1 MFRQPC
7 WSWSI
12 PGLGVPSTCRVWGPP
27 WAARTP
33 TGKSWP
39 GAPFSS
45 APCAQCAAGRLG
57 NAPADFVPRTRTV
70 AELGGAPA
78 PFTSSQFGG
87 SLLSLVLS
95 LNPLWGVPLESPI
108 CFSSAPGPDAGLSGL
123 HPSIW
128 ISCVGPVSR
137 CILVSVSELGAL
149 VWGIPGMQKMFLGLG
164 PGVSGSIPQLSQP
177 HIMGTVSIL
186 FWGHVSGLGARPSRS
201 RGLSAGPHPRS
212 TSLTC

>member
-1 MFRQPC
+1 MGSKDPDGQVLAWGSIFQCPLCPVCSRPARQRASRLCPQDMNRGRAGGCPC
-7 WSWSI
+7 SFH
-12 PGLGVPSTCRVWGPP
+12 GLPV
-27 WAARTP
+27 
-33 TGKSWP
+33 
-39 GAPFSS
+39 
-45 APCAQCAAGRLG
+45 L
-57 NAPADFVPRTRTV
+57 
-70 AELGGAPA
+70 
-78 PFTSSQFGG
+78 GG

-128 ISCVGPVSR
+128 TSCVGPVSR
-137 CILVSVSELGAL
+137 CIPVSVSELGAL

-186 FWGHVSGLGARPSRS
+186 FWGHVLGLGARPSRS